1 MQSFRNLRRLALFAS
16 AFVLALQTSPTRA
29 GGRHDN
35 GGDNR
40 RRVEV
45 TFTKWVL
52 GLGPN
57 PTFMAGVTGG
67 DAEGT
72 FVGELFPLGQV
83 VSANPSL
90 LQPVNRN
97 EVIYEVQANDPG
109 RSFTAL
115 LRGGSAL
122 GHAQLD
128 GRVLAGWRI
137 GSEVHVEWDRL
148 TGPVN
153 CPSPPAGAGPNCF
166 VGTIAI
172 ERAGHDHDDDND

>member
-1 MQSFRNLRRLALFAS
+1 MQPFRNPGRVALFVGAV
-16 AFVLALQTSPTRA
+16 VLSLQTSPIRA
-29 GGRHDN
+29 GGGHGH

-40 RRVEV
+40 HGRVEV

-57 PTFMAGVTGG
+57 PTFMLGITGG

-72 FVGELFPLGQV
+72 FVGELFPFTQA

-90 LQPVNRN
+90 LQPVSRN
-97 EVIYEVQANDPG
+97 EVIYEVQANDPS

-166 VGTIAI
+166 VGTITI
-172 ERAGHDHDDDND
+172 ERAGHDDDDD